1 MRTLKDFM
9 SPKGLINIISKN
21 HKCFSIG
28 NEQLDVFVYESNNF
42 YFLEFIGNGKE
53 WYINTIVKVSKQ
65 LTNEQLFE
73 VALHMNTYFEIN
85 LVDPTD
91 YIVK

>member
-9 SPKGLINIISKN
+9 SPEGLIDIISKN

-42 YFLEFIGNGKE
+42 YFLEFIGNGNE
-53 WYINTIVKVSKQ
+53 WYVNTIVKVSKQ

-73 VALHMNTYFEIN
+73 VALRMNTYFEIN

>member
-9 SPKGLINIISKN
+9 SPEGLINIISKN

-28 NEQLDVFVYESNNF
+28 DEQLDVFVYESTYF
-42 YFLEFIGNGKE
+42 YFLEFIGNGSE
-53 WYINTIVKVSKQ
+53 WYVNTIVKVSKQ

-73 VALHMNTYFEIN
+73 VALRMNTYFEIN
-85 LVDPTD
+85 LIDPSD
-91 YIVK
+91 YIVR